1 MTETDVFQLTQPGT
15 FTDSLT
21 EVLRSGARAL
31 LARAVDAEAAEFL
44 AKHADLKTD
53 PGAGERIRFSRRR
66 SLTQLSG
73 RKSRNAT
80 ITGTAPRANVSD
92 TRPSACPSSAPPNR
106 SVSVVIVGL
115 LQVSESIF
123 KSVTACFAL
132 PQFVPKEVIYLLAP
146 EKIFKCFVGKP
157 TAPVATEA
165 GSREQIIGHCSC
177 RDEST
182 RVCIITPRIGQR
194 ALIIAAG
201 VMRHYATGVPA
212 LAAWRSSPPAAA
224 PYCL

>member
-1 MTETDVFQLTQPGT
+1 MLSSNSRRMNTC
-15 FTDSLT
+15 
-21 EVLRSGARAL
+21 AMAL
-31 LARAVDAEAAEFL
+31 NIPTRAV
-44 AKHADLKTD
+44 T
-53 PGAGERIRFSRRR
+53 RIWSCF
-66 SLTQLSG
+66 Q
-73 RKSRNAT
+73 
-80 ITGTAPRANVSD
+80 P
-92 TRPSACPSSAPPNR
+92 

-177 RDEST
+177 RDKST
-182 RVCIITPRIGQR
+182 RVRIITPQIGSTRVDNCCRRYAALCDWRTGSGSLAKFTASRR
-194 ALIIAAG
+194 ASSLASSFAAERRPG
-201 VMRHYATGVPA
+201 
-212 LAAWRSSPPAAA
+212 SSSK
-224 PYCL
+224 